1 MLSLE
6 AFGCGSQR
14 SPVFLRATACNA
26 SRVLSPRRPSVC
38 LSVHTLE
45 LYQNYACWDH
55 KIFTVGCT
63 KDYSFMRQNFVPL
76 VEGIR
81 IKRKRQ
87 KKYTQKWLQIP
98 TNVEDGKNKKTF
110 VNVE

>member
-1 MLSLE
+1 
-6 AFGCGSQR
+6 
-14 SPVFLRATACNA
+14 
-26 SRVLSPRRPSVC
+26 
-38 LSVHTLE
+38 
-45 LYQNYACWDH
+45 
-55 KIFTVGCT
+55 
-63 KDYSFMRQNFVPL
+63 MRQNFVPL